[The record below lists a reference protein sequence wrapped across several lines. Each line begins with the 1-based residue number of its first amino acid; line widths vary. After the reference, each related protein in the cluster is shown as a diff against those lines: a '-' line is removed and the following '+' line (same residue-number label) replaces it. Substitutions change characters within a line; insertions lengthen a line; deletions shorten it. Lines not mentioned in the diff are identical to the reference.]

1 MASRELI
8 DAQFDRAVEIVQSLP
23 KTGPIQTDYEEK
35 LTMYRIFVASSN
47 KVHSPF
53 NSSHDFQ
60 CLTNERSAT
69 AGNVKSPRPGMWDML
84 GRAKWDAWAKH
95 KDLDSYEAKWL
106 YVEALLKVLRK
117 YSDKTVA
124 MNLVEELESY
134 GGDPS
139 HIIMSRTLSKSD
151 SSDSSGSTVSDGDVP
166 VPRGTGTPIVGD
178 RQNNPQHGEETDSN
192 SEENSEDEARALP
205 TLNGKMSVENRPQS
219 SLSSHRYRTP
229 LAGSLA
235 MSPPP
240 VHQRV
245 PSQQPLPGFQ
255 TPSAFADSA
264 ASPHYPQSGQYTGP
278 FSESSRAQ
286 VVSPPNVYPGH
297 PSYHFQ
303 SQSHPSQYAPLRP
316 SSSMALERAVE
327 NVQVQLAALSER
339 LETLESRSLLLSR
352 SNVSVSPRGGG
363 GGSPS
368 WMGERRSPN
377 DRNAP
382 IWDID
387 DLGMWSMILNPM
399 SRGLDRLREISVFFA
414 SNENRT
420 PSMIIIRRLCL
431 DVSFLL
437 CVVGLIGALWRK
449 SGVRRREVR
458 AALIVLWRAIV
469 GSKQQ
474 RLLVDQGV

>member
-35 LTMYRIFVASSN
+35 LTMYSLF
-47 KVHSPF
+47 K
-53 NSSHDFQ
+53 Q
-60 CLTNERSAT
+60 AT
-69 AGNVKSPRPGMWDML
+69 AGNVKSPRPGIWDML

-106 YVEALLKVLRK
+106 YVDALLKVLRK

-139 HIIMSRTLSKSD
+139 HIIMSRTLSQSD
-151 SSDSSGSTVSDGDVP
+151 RSDSSGSTVSDGDAP
-166 VPRGTGTPIVGD
+166 IPRGAPITGD
-178 RQNNPQHGEETDSN
+178 RQNIPRHEEETDSN
-192 SEENSEDEARALP
+192 SEEDSEDEARDLP
-205 TLNGKMSVENRPQS
+205 TLNTGRMSVENRPQS

-240 VHQRV
+240 PVHQRV
-245 PSQQPLPGFQ
+245 PSQQPLPGFE
-255 TPSAFADSA
+255 TPSAFADTTV
-264 ASPHYPQSGQYTGP
+264 SPQYPPSNQYPGH
-278 FSESSRAQ
+278 FSETSRIQA
-286 VVSPPNVYPGH
+286 VSPPNQYPAQ
-297 PSYHFQ
+297 PSYNFQ
-303 SQSHPSQYAPLRP
+303 SQSHPSQYVPLRP
-316 SSSMALERAVE
+316 PSGMALERAVE

-352 SNVSVSPRGGG
+352 SNVSISSRGNG

-368 WMGERRSPN
+368 WGGERRTSN
-377 DRNAP
+377 DRNVP

-387 DLGMWSMILNPM
+387 DLGMWSMVLNPL
-399 SRGLDRLREISVFFA
+399 SRGLDRLRELSVFFA
-414 SNENRT
+414 SNQNRT

-437 CVVGLIGALWRK
+437 CVVSIIGALWRK